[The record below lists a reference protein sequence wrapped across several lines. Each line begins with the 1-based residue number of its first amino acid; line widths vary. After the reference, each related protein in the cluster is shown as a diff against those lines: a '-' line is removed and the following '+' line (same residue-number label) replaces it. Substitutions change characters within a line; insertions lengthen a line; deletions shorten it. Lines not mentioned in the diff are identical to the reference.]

1 LLFPWDSTRHGI
13 SYGIPIPTR
22 FLSYKSKEPL
32 QEYGLSEIGHQT
44 CQWIYH
50 QLLIPDVLYS
60 DYHKAPLSGSA
71 IFADT
76 LPATG
81 KDFVIPTGKLEIQT
95 PKVYHST
102 CNSRE

>member
-1 LLFPWDSTRHGI
+1 MRLDVMEIFFTTIKENCSSHRIQLDMASQ
-13 SYGIPIPTR
+13 SYRIPIPTLI
-22 FLSYKSKEPL
+22 LSYESKEPL
-32 QEYGLSEIGHQT
+32 QEYGLSEIAHQT
-44 CQWIYH
+44 HQWIYH

-81 KDFVIPTGKLEIQT
+81 KDIVIPTEK
-95 PKVYHST
+95 
-102 CNSRE
+102 